1 MIPKPVIINV
11 PVDDVDAGIDF
22 YEGFLGLRLA
32 RSLSPE
38 QISFHAPVS
47 SDGILLTVNKRNFP
61 GEGPTVMFAVE
72 DMDAA
77 LASWKAAGGTVVAG
91 PYDLPLPQ
99 KIRDEFRDQFRDS
112 PFYRGE
118 AGDSMGRGASL
129 HDAEGNRLGIV
140 ELSEWAHATFALG
153 AYANPVSEEQL
164 KDQSIALARRVPAST
179 QMFDAAGET
188 AAAGETG
195 SAGETGERHR
205 SGGPTP

>member
-22 YEGFLGLRLA
+22 YESFLGLRLA
-32 RSLSPE
+32 RSLSPD

-61 GEGPTVMFAVE
+61 GEGVTLMFAVE
-72 DMDAA
+72 DIDAA

-91 PYDLPLPQ
+91 PYDLPLPR

-112 PFYRGE
+112 PFFRGE

-129 HDAEGNRLGIV
+129 HDAEGNRIGIV

-153 AYANPVSEEQL
+153 AYARPVTAEQL
-164 KDQSIALARRVPAST
+164 KDQSIALARRVPAT
-179 QMFDAAGET
+179 TEMFDANDPAD
-188 AAAGETG
+188 AADD
-195 SAGETGERHR
+195 
-205 SGGPTP
+205 

>member
-22 YEGFLGLRLA
+22 YESFLGLRLA
-32 RSLSPE
+32 RSLSPD

-61 GEGPTVMFAVE
+61 GEGVTLMFAVE
-72 DMDAA
+72 DIDAA

-91 PYDLPLPQ
+91 PYDLPLPR

-112 PFYRGE
+112 PFFRGE

-129 HDAEGNRLGIV
+129 HDAEGNRMGIV

-153 AYANPVSEEQL
+153 AYARPVTAEQL
-164 KDQSIALARRVPAST
+164 KDQSIALARRVPAT
-179 QMFDAAGET
+179 TEMFDANDPAD
-188 AAAGETG
+188 AADD
-195 SAGETGERHR
+195 
-205 SGGPTP
+205 

>member
-22 YEGFLGLRLA
+22 YESFLGLRLA
-32 RSLSPE
+32 RSLSPD

-61 GEGPTVMFAVE
+61 GEGVTLMFAVE
-72 DMDAA
+72 DIDAA
-77 LASWKAAGGTVVAG
+77 LVSWKAAGGTVVAG
-91 PYDLPLPQ
+91 PYDLPLPR

-112 PFYRGE
+112 PFFRGE

-129 HDAEGNRLGIV
+129 HDAEGNRMGIV

-153 AYANPVSEEQL
+153 AYARPVTAEQL
-164 KDQSIALARRVPAST
+164 KDQSIALARRVPAT
-179 QMFDAAGET
+179 TEMFDANDPAD
-188 AAAGETG
+188 AADD
-195 SAGETGERHR
+195 
-205 SGGPTP
+205 

>member
-11 PVDDVDAGIDF
+11 PVDDVDSGIEF
-22 YEGFLGLRLA
+22 YEQFLGLRLA
-32 RSLSPE
+32 RSLAPG

-61 GEGPTVMFAVE
+61 GEGVTVMFAVE
-72 DMDAA
+72 DIDAA
-77 LASWKAAGGTVVAG
+77 LAAWKAGGGTVVAG
-91 PYDLPLPQ
+91 PYDLPLPR
-99 KIRDEFRDQFRDS
+99 KIRAEFRDQFRDS

-129 HDAEGNRLGIV
+129 HDAEGNRMGIV

-179 QMFDAAGET
+179 RMFDADDATEGGTE
-188 AAAGETG
+188 
-195 SAGETGERHR
+195 SAQSTDD
-205 SGGPTP
+205 